1 MIVSRW
7 ASQEAGKDP
16 NTTAE
21 ELTET
26 ANRLLHRQFIT
37 RSDLGGA
44 AHFERVQRHL
54 DYFQE
59 LFASLGFRLVFNDG
73 WGYVGFVS
81 PQAYGNARVP
91 TQETII
97 LLCLRLLYTEGA
109 KKGYFIDGSAD
120 ILIDEEEIQTIY
132 SSFGSRRLKPGEL
145 REILTQF
152 RRRGLVSFDQSHSL
166 NVDVEVSLR
175 PTLLE
180 IVDESFLARIDAW
193 RDASSSS
200 QSEAIDTDGE
210 RPLTGIDPDADVDAA
225 DTRPG

>member
-1 MIVSRW
+1 MIVSRA
-7 ASQEAGKDP
+7 ASQEAGRDP

-37 RSDLGGA
+37 RSDSGGT
-44 AHFERVQRHL
+44 AHFERVQRHH

-59 LFASLGFRLVFNDG
+59 LFASLGFQLVFNDG
-73 WGYVGFVS
+73 WGYVGFVT
-81 PQAYGNARVP
+81 PQAYRNARVS

-97 LLCLRLLYTEGA
+97 LLCLRLLYSEGA
-109 KKGYFIDGSAD
+109 EKGYFIDGSAD
-120 ILIDEEEIQTIY
+120 ILVDEEKIQTVY
-132 SSFGSRRLKPGEL
+132 SSFGARRLKLGEL

-166 NVDVEVSLR
+166 NVDAEVALR

-180 IVDESFLARIDAW
+180 VVDESFLARIDAW

-200 QSEAIDTDGE
+200 RSDA
-210 RPLTGIDPDADVDAA
+210 IDPDREDPLTEVQTDADLDAA

>member
-26 ANRLLHRQFIT
+26 ANRLLHRQFIA
-37 RSDLGGA
+37 RGDLGGT

-54 DYFQE
+54 DYFQD

-91 TQETII
+91 TQETIL
-97 LLCLRLLYTEGA
+97 LLCLRLLYSEGA
-109 KKGYFIDGSAD
+109 QKGYFVDGSAD
-120 ILIDEEEIQTIY
+120 ILVDEEEVQTVY
-132 SSFGSRRLKPGEL
+132 SSFGARRLKPGEL

-152 RRRGLVSFDQSHSL
+152 KRRGLVGFDQSHSL

-180 IVDESFLARIDAW
+180 VVDESFLSRIAAW
-193 RDASSSS
+193 REGSSS
-200 QSEAIDTDGE
+200 QSEPPDTDGE
-210 RPLTGIDPDADVDAA
+210 RPSTTAKFDAGTEAA
-225 DTRPG
+225 STRLG

>member
-26 ANRLLHRQFIT
+26 ANRLLHRQFIA
-37 RSDLGGA
+37 RGDLGGT
-44 AHFERVQRHL
+44 AHFERVQRHH
-54 DYFQE
+54 DYFQD

-81 PQAYGNARVP
+81 PQAFGNARVP
-91 TQETII
+91 TQETIL
-97 LLCLRLLYTEGA
+97 LLCIRLLYNEGA
-109 KKGYFIDGSAD
+109 QKGYFVDGSAD
-120 ILIDEEEIQTIY
+120 ILVDEEEIQTVY
-132 SSFGSRRLKPGEL
+132 SSFGARRLKPGEL

-152 RRRGLVSFDQSHSL
+152 RRRGLVGFDQSHSL
-166 NVDVEVSLR
+166 NVDVEVALR

-180 IVDESFLARIDAW
+180 VVDDSFLARIAAW
-193 RDASSSS
+193 RDGSLS
-200 QSEAIDTDGE
+200 QSDAPDMDGE
-210 RPLTGIDPDADVDAA
+210 RPFTAIEVDADTDAA
-225 DTRPG
+225 GTRPG

>member
-97 LLCLRLLYTEGA
+97 LLCVRLLYSEGA

-120 ILIDEEEIQTIY
+120 ILVDEEEIQTVY
-132 SSFGSRRLKPGEL
+132 SSFGARRLKPGEL

-152 RRRGLVSFDQSHSL
+152 RRRGLVSFDQTHSL

-180 IVDESFLARIDAW
+180 VVDESFLARIDAW
-193 RDASSSS
+193 RDASSS
-200 QSEAIDTDGE
+200 QPEAPDADDE
-210 RPLTGIDPDADVDAA
+210 RPLTAIEADADVEAS

>member
-21 ELTET
+21 DLTET
-26 ANRLLHRQFIT
+26 ANRLLHRQFIA
-37 RSDLGGA
+37 RGDLGGA
-44 AHFERVQRHL
+44 SHFERVQRHL
-54 DYFQE
+54 DYFQD

-91 TQETII
+91 TQETIL
-97 LLCLRLLYTEGA
+97 LLCLRLLYSEGA
-109 KKGYFIDGSAD
+109 QKGYFVDGSAD
-120 ILIDEEEIQTIY
+120 ILVDEEEVQTVY
-132 SSFGSRRLKPGEL
+132 SSFGGRRLKPGEL

-152 RRRGLVSFDQSHSL
+152 RRRGLVGFDQSHSL
-166 NVDVEVSLR
+166 SVDVEVSLR

-180 IVDESFLARIDAW
+180 VVDESFLARIAAW
-193 RDASSSS
+193 RDGSQS
-200 QSEAIDTDGE
+200 QSEAPDTDGE
-210 RPLTGIDPDADVDAA
+210 RPLTTIEVDADTEAA
-225 DTRPG
+225 RTRPG

>member
-16 NTTAE
+16 NSTAE

-26 ANRLLHRQFIT
+26 ANRLLHRPFIT

-59 LFASLGFRLVFNDG
+59 LFAYSHHEDFD
-73 WGYVGFVS
+73 FVV
-81 PQAYGNARVP
+81 R
-91 TQETII
+91 
-97 LLCLRLLYTEGA
+97 
-109 KKGYFIDGSAD
+109 SAD
-120 ILIDEEEIQTIY
+120 ILVDEEEIQTVY
-132 SSFGSRRLKPGEL
+132 SSFGARRLKPGEL

-152 RRRGLVSFDQSHSL
+152 RRRGLVSFDQTHSL

-180 IVDESFLARIDAW
+180 VVDESFLARIGAW
-193 RDASSSS
+193 RDASST
-200 QSEAIDTDGE
+200 QPETAAADEEHPLAAIE
-210 RPLTGIDPDADVDAA
+210 VDADAEAA
-225 DTRPG
+225 DTRRR

>member
-1 MIVSRW
+1 MIISRW

-26 ANRLLHRQFIT
+26 ANRLLHRQFIA
-37 RSDLGGA
+37 RSDLGGT

-59 LFASLGFRLVFNDG
+59 LLASLGFRLVFNDG
-73 WGYVGFVS
+73 WGYVGYVS

-97 LLCLRLLYTEGA
+97 LLCLRLLYSEGA
-109 KKGYFIDGSAD
+109 QKGYFIDGSAD
-120 ILIDEEEIQTIY
+120 ILVDEEEIQTVY
-132 SSFGSRRLKPGEL
+132 SSFGARRLKPGEL

-180 IVDESFLARIDAW
+180 VVDESFLARIDAW
-193 RDASSSS
+193 RDASSSA
-200 QSEAIDTDGE
+200 QSEAIDADDE
-210 RPLTGIDPDADVDAA
+210 RPLSGIEADANVEPA
-225 DTRPG
+225 DTGQG